1 MEFYGYILRREFPRK
16 QEGARHVHHTEVN
29 FYARETRYTAQ
40 QTHNLDK
47 DTLSHRLQSALLY
60 SFRDLTFLF
69 CQALHMHGFARALP
83 HGASN
88 NRHQVQYGN
97 WHFAIRRKKS
107 PGKASVGT
115 LFCFGFSVGI
125 HLCTIRAQWSFV
137 EGCTEKWSHS
147 KFYSNCV
154 GDAHNLF
161 CLFVS
166 SKTRYLNPHF
176 ISSTQPNEINCQIVY
191 YRGNKS
197 IRIPII
203 TSSV

>member
-1 MEFYGYILRREFPRK
+1 MHINALCFKWCQINLVIDLLMFNVIEAPWSFMDTFCAGK

-97 WHFAIRRKKS
+97 WHFSIRRKKKS
-107 PGKASVGT
+107 RKGFGWDPFLFWFQRGYPSV
-115 LFCFGFSVGI
+115 
-125 HLCTIRAQWSFV
+125 H
-137 EGCTEKWSHS
+137 
-147 KFYSNCV
+147 
-154 GDAHNLF
+154 D
-161 CLFVS
+161 
-166 SKTRYLNPHF
+166 
-176 ISSTQPNEINCQIVY
+176 
-191 YRGNKS
+191 
-197 IRIPII
+197 
-203 TSSV
+203 

>member
-1 MEFYGYILRREFPRK
+1 M
-16 QEGARHVHHTEVN
+16 HHTEVN

-97 WHFAIRRKKS
+97 WHFAIRREKKVQERLRLGPFFVLVS
-107 PGKASVGT
+107 AWVSICARLGHSDPLLKGVQKSGVTQSFTATVWEMHII
-115 LFCFGFSVGI
+115 CFV
-125 HLCTIRAQWSFV
+125 
-137 EGCTEKWSHS
+137 
-147 KFYSNCV
+147 
-154 GDAHNLF
+154 
-161 CLFVS
+161 CLFPV
-166 SKTRYLNPHF
+166 KLG
-176 ISSTQPNEINCQIVY
+176 I
-191 YRGNKS
+191 
-197 IRIPII
+197 
-203 TSSV
+203 